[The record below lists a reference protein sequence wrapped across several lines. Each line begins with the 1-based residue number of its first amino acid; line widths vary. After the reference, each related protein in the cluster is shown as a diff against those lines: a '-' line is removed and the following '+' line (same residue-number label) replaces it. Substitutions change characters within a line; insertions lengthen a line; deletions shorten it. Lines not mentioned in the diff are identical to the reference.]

1 MCFLKQISHGV
12 RSYPRQTQTV
22 SKVMMSGDSEL
33 PILRGMEKAHVRKT
47 FKMIATAGGNWPE
60 PSPKTPLAQ
69 RLCDSL
75 ID

>member
-1 MCFLKQISHGV
+1 MI
-12 RSYPRQTQTV
+12 
-22 SKVMMSGDSEL
+22 SGDSEL